1 MNRICCVLLTMLPLS
16 AWAYPIEVEKHVQ
29 GVEIDYT
36 SHDTFYDTGAITVNN
51 YGSVPAKC
59 SVVFQNG
66 PEAPKTRRVTVA
78 AKKSVDVS
86 AKFNRSIIKL
96 RIKLSCEPE

>member
-1 MNRICCVLLTMLPLS
+1 MNRICCVLLAMLPLS
-16 AWAYPIEVEKHVQ
+16 AWAYPIEVEKYYQ
-29 GVEIDYT
+29 GVDIDYT

-59 SVVFQNG
+59 RVVFQNG